1 MKKVVVYYE
10 MDFKWRTA
18 FVNISEIAKMAG
30 VSNAAVSRYLN
41 NGYLSEEKR
50 AAIRRV
56 VEETG
61 YRPSAQAQTLRTGQ
75 TKTVGVILPR
85 IDSSSIGSIM
95 AGIDAALERRGFRL
109 LLADTHNDPAKELEY
124 LEIFDHQHVDGVILI
139 ATVFTP
145 AHIRAI
151 RNRKTPLVLVGQHL
165 SNTPCVYHDDYHA
178 FYDMTKLVLS
188 KGCRRL
194 GYIGALPQD
203 KAVGQERSRAFQD
216 AVREAGLPEQTE
228 NTIIADFSIAS
239 GRRKAQEL
247 LERGGPLDAL
257 VCATDSIAAG
267 ALQYLHSQGIRVPGQ
282 MLLTGHGASDVSGVT
297 TPAITTIRYF
307 YEESGAEAA
316 KLLLERMEKPE
327 LPPKEVKLGYT
338 IVENESTEK

>member
-1 MKKVVVYYE
+1 M
-10 MDFKWRTA
+10 
-18 FVNISEIAKMAG
+18 NISEIARRAG

-56 VEETG
+56 IEETG
-61 YRPSAQAQTLRTGQ
+61 YRPSVQAQTLRTRK

-85 IDSSSIGSIM
+85 IDSSSTGSVM
-95 AGIDAALERRGFRL
+95 SGIAATLERKEFRL

-124 LEIFDHQHVDGVILI
+124 LEIFGQQNVDGVILI

-151 RNRKTPLVLVGQHL
+151 RERKIPIVIVGQHL
-165 SNTPCVYHDDYHA
+165 PNTPCVYHDDYHA
-178 FYDMTKLVLS
+178 FYDMTKLVLE

-194 GYIGALPQD
+194 GYIGALAQD
-203 KAVGQERSRAFQD
+203 RAVGQERSCAFQD
-216 AVREAGLPEQTE
+216 AVREAGLPEQPAV
-228 NTIIADFSIAS
+228 IADFSILS
-239 GRRKAQEL
+239 GRQKAREL
-247 LERGGPLDAL
+247 LESTGPLDAL

-267 ALQYLHSQGIRVPGQ
+267 ALQYLRSQGLRVPEQ
-282 MLLTGHGASDVSGVT
+282 ILLTGHGASDVSGVT
-297 TPAITTIRYF
+297 NPTITTIRYY

-316 KLLLERMEKPE
+316 GLLLELMDKPS
-327 LPPKEVKLGYT
+327 LPPKEIKLGYT
-338 IVENESTEK
+338 IVENESTAR